1 MRSIKYLFAV
11 SFIVC
16 AAIGASA
23 QNLIS
28 VDKYGPFRNS
38 IPESEID
45 SMTVDA
51 EGNITVTYL
60 DKSENTIL
68 RDYMK
73 LYIGEDVTGVGDMNI
88 MRWMVNSDR
97 NLGSNA
103 LLGLYHHVVTEMPEA
118 HLTLFM
124 PSDEAF
130 HYVYDPMS
138 FSSNNLAR
146 VMRMLYNGKGT
157 FPFVNGSTKTLKEG
171 DVTWYVLSN
180 YDVNAG
186 VIGRNQT
193 LWSVTQNEIVNRM
206 RSILLNH
213 CIFNLDYWYTVES
226 SSNEYFKT
234 VGGAPVKV
242 VRENGRIVKVLG
254 GFQLENE
261 REFQNAASV
270 SQGVMGCNITEE
282 HAMGNGHS
290 YTLDSPIIPASR
302 SVWSLL
308 ANVPRGFSG
317 SQQSEAEGAAENNPY
332 QKFYELC
339 DHPGID
345 IDEVIRKS
353 GLVDETQYDLSNASQ
368 IKKLNAAVARYSTF
382 VEDNGVDYNLSF
394 LKNGDFTLFVP
405 SNEAMDAAYID
416 GLPTWEDIIED
427 FENCNKDDD
436 GNLIGAQDSIR
447 LQTKIMAIHT
457 FIRSHFCFGT
467 AFADQEW
474 GGIEE
479 RCPIVFAD
487 GHKNI
492 IRADCPGNGKMR
504 VSENGNT
511 ANVIDEFNGRP
522 VKNIFVSEYR
532 CNTRVRKA
540 TSLNGVTI
548 DSQSYGTV
556 HLIDGVLNR
565 DYREIWQN

>member
-1 MRSIKYLFAV
+1 MKTIKYLFVVAA
-11 SFIVC
+11 IACAAVC
-16 AAIGASA
+16 ANA
-23 QNLIS
+23 QNLVS
-28 VDKYGPFRNS
+28 VAKYGPYNNLS
-38 IPESEID
+38 IQVSQID

-51 EGNITVTYL
+51 EGNIVVTLL
-60 DKSENTIL
+60 DKSYTTI
-68 RDYMK
+68 RDYQR
-73 LYIGEDVTGVGDMNI
+73 LYIGEESAGGESMNI
-88 MRWMVNSDR
+88 IRWMVNSDR
-97 NLGSNA
+97 DLGSNA
-103 LLGLYHHVVTEMPEA
+103 FLNLYHYAVTEMPEA
-118 HLTLFM
+118 DLTLFL
-124 PSDEAF
+124 PSDNAF
-130 HYVYDPMS
+130 KYTYDPIS
-138 FSSNNLAR
+138 FSSRCAR
-146 VMRMLYNGKGT
+146 VMRILYNGKSN
-157 FPFVNGSTKTLKEG
+157 FPFVNGNTKTLNEDG
-171 DVTWYVLSN
+171 ITWYVLAN
-180 YDVNAG
+180 YDVNTG
-186 VIGRNQT
+186 LIGRNQT
-193 LWSVTQNEIVNRM
+193 FFGVTQTDLINRM
-206 RSILLNH
+206 RSMLLNH
-213 CIFNLDYWYTVES
+213 CIFNTSGNSIES
-226 SSNEYFKT
+226 GSNEYFKT
-234 VGGAPVKV
+234 IGGAPVKV
-242 VRENGRIVKVLG
+242 VRENGKVVKVLG

-261 REFQNAASV
+261 REIQDATSA
-270 SQGVMGCNITEE
+270 SQGVMYCNVTDEQSM
-282 HAMGNGHS
+282 ANGQS
-290 YTLDSPIIPASR
+290 YILDSPIIPASR

-353 GLVDETQYDLSNASQ
+353 GLVDETQYDLSNTSQ

-492 IRADCPGNGKMR
+492 IRAECPGNGKMR

-511 ANVIDEFNGRP
+511 ANVIDEVNGRQ

-532 CNTRVRKA
+532 CDFRVRKA
-540 TSLNGVTI
+540 TSLNAVTI

>member
-1 MRSIKYLFAV
+1 MKTIKYLFVVAA
-11 SFIVC
+11 IACAAVC
-16 AAIGASA
+16 ANA
-23 QNLIS
+23 QNLVS
-28 VDKYGPFRNS
+28 VAKYGPYNNLS
-38 IPESEID
+38 IQVSQID

-51 EGNITVTYL
+51 EGNIVVTLL
-60 DKSENTIL
+60 DKSYTTI
-68 RDYMK
+68 RDYQR
-73 LYIGEDVTGVGDMNI
+73 LYIGEESAGGESMNI
-88 MRWMVNSDR
+88 IRWMVNSDR
-97 NLGSNA
+97 DLGSNA
-103 LLGLYHHVVTEMPEA
+103 FLNLYHYAVTEMPEA
-118 HLTLFM
+118 DLTLFL
-124 PSDEAF
+124 PSDNAF
-130 HYVYDPMS
+130 KYTYDPIS
-138 FSSNNLAR
+138 FSSRIPR
-146 VMRMLYNGKGT
+146 VMRMLYTGKGT

-193 LWSVTQNEIVNRM
+193 LLSVTQNEIVNRM

-242 VRENGRIVKVLG
+242 VRKNGRIVKVLG

-261 REFQNAASV
+261 REFQDAASV

-405 SNEAMDAAYID
+405 SNEAMDAAYIE

-511 ANVIDEFNGRP
+511 ANVIDELNGRH

-540 TSLNGVTI
+540 NSLNGVTI

>member
-1 MRSIKYLFAV
+1 MKTIKYLFVVAA
-11 SFIVC
+11 IACAAVC
-16 AAIGASA
+16 ANA
-23 QNLIS
+23 QNLVS
-28 VDKYGPFRNS
+28 VAKYGPYNNLS
-38 IPESEID
+38 IQVSQID

-51 EGNITVTYL
+51 EGNIVVTLL
-60 DKSENTIL
+60 DKSYTTI
-68 RDYMK
+68 RDYQR
-73 LYIGEDVTGVGDMNI
+73 LYIGEESAGGESMNI
-88 MRWMVNSDR
+88 IRWMVNSDR
-97 NLGSNA
+97 DLGSNA
-103 LLGLYHHVVTEMPEA
+103 FLNLYHYAVTEMPEA
-118 HLTLFM
+118 DLTLFL
-124 PSDEAF
+124 PSDNAF
-130 HYVYDPMS
+130 KYTYDPIS
-138 FSSNNLAR
+138 FSSRIPR
-146 VMRMLYNGKGT
+146 VMRMLYTGKGT

-193 LWSVTQNEIVNRM
+193 LLSVTQNEIVNRM

-242 VRENGRIVKVLG
+242 VRKNGRIVKVLG

-261 REFQNAASV
+261 REFQDAASV

-368 IKKLNAAVARYSTF
+368 IKKLNAAVARYLTF

-405 SNEAMDAAYID
+405 SNEAMDAAYIE

-511 ANVIDEFNGRP
+511 ANVIDELNGRP

-540 TSLNGVTI
+540 NSLNGVTI

>member
-1 MRSIKYLFAV
+1 MKTIKYLFVVAA
-11 SFIVC
+11 IAC
-16 AAIGASA
+16 AAVCVNA
-23 QNLIS
+23 QNIVS
-28 VDKYGPFRNS
+28 VAKYGPYNNLS
-38 IPESEID
+38 IQVSQID

-51 EGNITVTYL
+51 EGNIVVTLL
-60 DKSENTIL
+60 DKSYTTI
-68 RDYMK
+68 RDYQR
-73 LYIGEDVTGVGDMNI
+73 LYIGEESAGGESMNI
-88 MRWMVNSDR
+88 IRWMVNSDR
-97 NLGSNA
+97 DLGSNA
-103 LLGLYHHVVTEMPEA
+103 FLNLYHYAVTEMPEA
-118 HLTLFM
+118 DLTLFL
-124 PSDEAF
+124 PSDNAF
-130 HYVYDPMS
+130 KYTYDPIS
-138 FSSNNLAR
+138 FSSNGCAR
-146 VMRMLYNGKGT
+146 VMRILYNGKSN
-157 FPFVNGSTKTLKEG
+157 FPFVNGNTKTLNEDG
-171 DVTWYVLSN
+171 ITWYVLAN
-180 YDVNAG
+180 YDVNTG
-186 VIGRNQT
+186 LIGKNQT
-193 LWSVTQNEIVNRM
+193 FFGVTQTDLINRM
-206 RSILLNH
+206 RSMLLNH
-213 CIFNLDYWYTVES
+213 CIFNTSGNSIES
-226 SSNEYFKT
+226 GSNEYFKT
-234 VGGAPVKV
+234 IGGAPVKV
-242 VRENGRIVKVLG
+242 VRENGKVVKVLG

-261 REFQNAASV
+261 REIQDATSA
-270 SQGVMGCNITEE
+270 SQGVMYCNVTDEQSM
-282 HAMGNGHS
+282 ANGQS
-290 YTLDSPIIPASR
+290 YILDSPIIPASR

-317 SQQSEAEGAAENNPY
+317 SQQSEAEGAAEDNPY

-353 GLVDETQYDLSNASQ
+353 GLVDETQYDLSNTSQ

-492 IRADCPGNGKMR
+492 IRAECPGNGKMR

>member
-1 MRSIKYLFAV
+1 MKTIKYLFVVAA
-11 SFIVC
+11 IACAAVC
-16 AAIGASA
+16 ANA
-23 QNLIS
+23 QNLVS
-28 VDKYGPFRNS
+28 VAKYGPYNNLS
-38 IPESEID
+38 IQVSQID

-51 EGNITVTYL
+51 EGNIVVTLL
-60 DKSENTIL
+60 DKSYTTI
-68 RDYMK
+68 RDYQR
-73 LYIGEDVTGVGDMNI
+73 LYIGEESAGGESMNI
-88 MRWMVNSDR
+88 IRWMVNSDR
-97 NLGSNA
+97 DLGSNA
-103 LLGLYHHVVTEMPEA
+103 FLNLYHYAVTEMPEA
-118 HLTLFM
+118 DLTLFL
-124 PSDEAF
+124 PSDNAF
-130 HYVYDPMS
+130 KYTYDPIS
-138 FSSNNLAR
+138 FSSRIPR
-146 VMRMLYNGKGT
+146 VMRMLYTGKGT

-193 LWSVTQNEIVNRM
+193 LLSVTQNEIVNRM

-242 VRENGRIVKVLG
+242 VRKNGRIVKVLG

-261 REFQNAASV
+261 REFQDAASV

-405 SNEAMDAAYID
+405 SNEAMDAAYIE

-511 ANVIDEFNGRP
+511 ANVIDELNGRP

-540 TSLNGVTI
+540 NSLNGVTI